1 MVVSRCLE
9 KSVLIMPGAPGLL
22 DGAAG
27 DHVCLSP
34 PFTVTEEE
42 IEQIVA
48 VLRESI
54 DEVGKELGY

>member
-1 MVVSRCLE
+1 VS
-9 KSVLIMPGAPGLL
+9 
-22 DGAAG
+22 
-27 DHVCLSP
+27 
-34 PFTVTEEE
+34 EEE